1 MAVTT
6 EPTPYSTV
14 MPLVSAQEKPTWV
27 PQEDQERIAS
37 YFKYDDI
44 YWNMPDTFRLAQ
56 RGDDQSPI
64 YIPNPRTIVDT
75 TAFYLLKGLK
85 ITVPGDDS
93 GKNKNLALALNSFLK
108 REKFYSRFKWAKHAG
123 VARGDYILHITADP
137 TKPEGERISINSVLP
152 HMYFPVRDPDD
163 DTKILK
169 VHLAEQYKD
178 ERNRDVVRRLTYEY
192 NYATDGTRTV
202 LRTEGV
208 FEVRDWFDPLKAKQI
223 QALLKT
229 EQLDPSITT
238 IPVYHFPNIHWDGEH
253 FGSSELKGFETLFG
267 AINQSIS
274 DEELALALEGL
285 GVYATDASGPV
296 DDDGNETDWEIAPAR
311 VMEVPPG
318 AFFKRVE
325 GVGSISPLQDHIGY
339 LDGKLREGSGT
350 SDVAVGQIDVQT
362 AESGIALA
370 IKFMPTM
377 AKIEDRDTESLEI
390 LTNMFYDWKFWWQVY
405 EGDDFLDI
413 DIVPI
418 LGEKL
423 PINRTT
429 ILNELNNML
438 DRGVISKKFYRQV
451 AEAKLEYEFP
461 DDIEQQILD
470 EKRQQIELQRE
481 TALATVQ
488 AQAAAG
494 GGDPAQQDNPPPTSG
509 GNPQTTKKGS
519 TVPTGNKSNNASRPN
534 ESGGTEAKPN

>member
-1 MAVTT
+1 MAVST

-14 MPLVSAQEKPTWV
+14 MPLVSAAEQPSWV
-27 PQEDQERIAS
+27 SDEDKERISS

-44 YWNMPDTFRLAQ
+44 YWSIPDTFKLQ
-56 RGDDQSPI
+56 TRGDDSAPI
-64 YIPNPRTIVDT
+64 YIPNARTIVDT
-75 TAFYLLKGLK
+75 TAYYLLKGLK
-85 ITVPGDDS
+85 ITVPGDDK
-93 GKNKNLALALNSFLK
+93 GANKNLALALDAFLK

-123 VARGDYILHITADP
+123 VARGDFIMHITADLN
-137 TKPEGERISINSVLP
+137 KPEGERISINSVLP

-178 ERNRDVVRRLTYEY
+178 VKLNKDVIRRLTYEY
-192 NYATDGTRTV
+192 EYKPDGTRV
-202 LRTEGV
+202 VWREEGT

-223 QALLKT
+223 QSLLNR
-229 EQLDPSITT
+229 EQLDPRITT
-238 IPVYHFPNIHWDGEH
+238 IPVYHFPNIHWDGEY
-253 FGSSELKGFETLFG
+253 FGSSELKGFERILG
-267 AINQSIS
+267 AVNQSIS
-274 DEELALALEGL
+274 DEEVALALEGL

-296 DDDGNETDWEIAPAR
+296 DEDGNETDWEIAPAR

-318 AFFKRVE
+318 AYFKRVE
-325 GVGSISPLQDHIGY
+325 GVGTVKPMQEHIDY

-377 AKIEDRDTESLEI
+377 AKIEDRDTELLEI
-390 LTNMFYDWKFWWQVY
+390 LTNMFYDWKAWHDVY
-405 EGDDFLDI
+405 EGEDFTDI
-413 DIVPI
+413 PIVPI
-418 LGEKL
+418 IGEKL

-438 DRGVISKKFYRQV
+438 DRSVISRKFYRQV
-451 AEAKLEYEFP
+451 ATVKLEYDFP
-461 DDIEQQILD
+461 ADIEDQILE

-481 TALATVQ
+481 TALATAQ
-488 AQAAAG
+488 AQG
-494 GGDPAQQDNPPPTSG
+494 GGSDPNNPDNAPPTSG

-519 TVPTGNKSNNASRPN
+519 TVPKSNASNNASRPN
-534 ESGGTEAKPN
+534 ESGGTEA